1 MFSKKFV
8 HSFTLAVLF
17 FVLSSPMTYSLV
29 DRLVS
34 TVVGA
39 VAPQYIETL
48 RISSGGCPT
57 TYGLA
62 VHSAVF
68 AAVSYYLLHTA

>member
-17 FVLSSPMTYSLV
+17 FVLSSPTTYSIV
-29 DRLVS
+29 DRLVG
-34 TVVGA
+34 TIVGS
-39 VAPQYIETL
+39 VAPHYVETL
-48 RISSGGCPT
+48 RVASGGCPT

-62 VHSAVF
+62 VHSVVF
-68 AAVSYYLLHTA
+68 AAISFYLLHTA

>member
-17 FVLSSPMTYSLV
+17 FVLSSPTTYSIV
-29 DRLVS
+29 DRIVG

-39 VAPQYIETL
+39 VAPHYVDML
-48 RISSGGCPT
+48 RVSSGGCPT

-62 VHSAVF
+62 VHALVF
-68 AAVSYYLLHTA
+68 GAVSYYLLHTA

>member
-29 DRLVS
+29 DRVVS

-39 VAPQYIETL
+39 VAPHFIETL

-62 VHSAVF
+62 VHSVVF

>member
-17 FVLSSPMTYSLV
+17 FVLSSPTTYSIV
-29 DRLVS
+29 DRLVG
-34 TVVGA
+34 TIVGS
-39 VAPQYIETL
+39 VAPHYVEML

-62 VHSAVF
+62 VHSVVF
-68 AAVSYYLLHTA
+68 AAVSFYLLHTA

>member
-17 FVLSSPMTYSLV
+17 FVLSSPTTYSIV

-39 VAPQYIETL
+39 VAPHYVEMF

-62 VHSAVF
+62 VHSVVF
-68 AAVSYYLLHTA
+68 GAVSYYLLHTA

>member
-29 DRLVS
+29 DRVVS

-39 VAPQYIETL
+39 VAPHFIEML

-62 VHSAVF
+62 VHSVVF